1 VSGESPTA
9 NAQAEPDDETESS
22 VLAALARVDVDS
34 ERAALWAGV
43 VALAVA
49 AAGFAV
55 TIAHNAPFDPLAV
68 PAVVIDALAG
78 GTPLVL
84 GAALF
89 AVALT
94 ETEPT
99 RRVGLL
105 FAGVFGPFATL
116 SAAATLP
123 AVAGVIGGGALAL
136 IGSLD
141 RPSTYREGRRA
152 AVVVGFVAAVALSL
166 TAATGLL
173 DGGMTVGAGL
183 ALVATAALAL
193 LVRIDWLAALAGLVA
208 ATGLVAAA
216 VTVPYLTG
224 TVLLVGF
231 GVVAVPHLLV
241 ALALGGGIAAAA
253 AGLRRGTPL
262 LAVGASLVVLA
273 GVPATLPR
281 AMGVLLGVALVTRAT
296 ASRPEVAA

>member
-1 VSGESPTA
+1 MSGESPTA
-9 NAQAEPDDETESS
+9 NPTAETDEETESS
-22 VLAALARVDVDS
+22 VLAALARIEVDGD
-34 ERAALWAGV
+34 RAALWAGIC
-43 VALAVA
+43 ALAMTAV
-49 AAGFAV
+49 GFAV

-68 PAVVIDALAG
+68 PAVVLDAFAV

-84 GAALF
+84 GATLF

-105 FAGVFGPFATL
+105 FAGVFGPLATL
-116 SAAATLP
+116 SSAATLP

-136 IGSLD
+136 TGSLD
-141 RPSTYREGRRA
+141 RPTTYREGRHA

-166 TAATGLL
+166 SAATGLL
-173 DGGMTVGAGL
+173 GTGMTVGAGL
-183 ALVATAALAL
+183 ALVATGAIAL
-193 LVRIDWLAALAGLVA
+193 LVEIDRLAALTGLTTAAGLVA
-208 ATGLVAAA
+208 VA

-241 ALALGGGIAAAA
+241 AFALGGGEAAAV

-262 LAVGASLVVLA
+262 LTVGALLVVLA

-296 ASRPEVAA
+296 AEQTGVTA